1 MLVFGGNK
9 KKIFILVGHPDR
21 DSFNCTLADEYQRGA
36 EEVGHEVRRVNI
48 DEMQFDPVLHHGY
61 RLKQE
66 LEPDLLTF
74 QDNVRWCDH
83 FVIFYPSWW
92 STMPAILKGLFD
104 RVWLPNFA
112 YKFTSEFSWKKL
124 LKGRSATMFVT
135 SDTIPFIQRIIFGD
149 TTNELRKG
157 ILWFAGFGPIY
168 VRKFGYLKHFGS
180 ISRRERIKR
189 KVYRLGRKVK

>member
-1 MLVFGGNK
+1 MFIFGSKK
-9 KKIFILVGHPDR
+9 KKIFILVGHPDK
-21 DSFNCTLADEYQRGA
+21 DSLNCTLADEYQRGA
-36 EEVGHEVRRVNI
+36 EEAAHEVRRVNI

-66 LEPDLLTF
+66 LEPDLLAF
-74 QDNVRWCDH
+74 QENVRWCEH

-92 STMPAILKGLFD
+92 STMPALLKGVFD
-104 RVWLPNFA
+104 RAWLPNFA
-112 YKFTSEFSWKKL
+112 YKFTSEFTWAKL

-135 SDTIPFIQRIIFGD
+135 SDTIPFMQRMIFGD

-168 VRKFGYLKHFGS
+168 VRKFGYLKHFS
-180 ISRRERIKR
+180 STSRRERIKR
-189 KVYRLGRKVK
+189 KVYNLGKKAK